1 MPDAEDASTAPNH
14 TTEVPEASR
23 MPAMPPAARPCGRT
37 EEAAYR
43 SSCAS
48 DVMNT
53 SSSDSADSCT
63 APTTRSPD
71 FSVISSNSSRFC
83 G

>member
-1 MPDAEDASTAPNH
+1 
-14 TTEVPEASR
+14 
-23 MPAMPPAARPCGRT
+23 MPPAARPCGRT
-37 EEAAYR
+37 EEAANR

-53 SSSDSADSCT
+53 SSSDSPDSCT
-63 APTTRSPD
+63 APTTRSPA